1 MFSIEDIREFTQA
14 FPPPTSHH
22 GLPPSLVL
30 DARGQGFITFEQ
42 LRIDY
47 ERHVANEIKRIPVSQ
62 LASEL
67 DLTSDTLRTLVRTG
81 RPLVLLSN
89 DESEIIPIQEVE
101 ASLEKLREELRTSI
115 VSMSEIKSEH
125 GISNQHRL
133 WDELGDV
140 VMFDDHA
147 CTRAYDE
154 EISKQA
160 LSIVNR
166 AVEGV
171 TNIDVSAKDLEDL
184 PGSPPKWRFL
194 HHLKALAD
202 SSEYADKVFVRET
215 RDCIRVQSKQMRQR
229 VFQEWSDL
237 LSSGEI
243 AYVDIEPLVSD
254 HAVYDS
260 TSDAINDFKKLTDVE
275 IVDEFA
281 ISEAWF
287 SNFVKDKLRVIQKED
302 MWGVDIANGL
312 SERVKSSTKSKRSM
326 PESLYSHIQRKAEQH
341 LTTALT
347 QRSNDDHRR
356 YGMLVLTAEG
366 YRGEECTLSSQA
378 SNNAERQWA
387 HLKCN
392 PADDIKFSMNNIILP
407 NNAVQAAL
415 ANDKALAK
423 TCERSFWATIQSL
436 ETLNE
441 ADFATYWTDRVTSR
455 LEIYTI
461 GLESIPDLKL
471 KEQLNTLL
479 ATYLQSDMLPDALV
493 KARAQ
498 NLVMSRKTRKNID
511 KLENAL
517 KATKDLPHIFSTLE
531 KFTTKQ
537 SISPLLARTSPKKSM
552 LADMQRRMAKTS
564 DPPVLFLTL
573 VVLLYARY
581 YPGVVYATGKFAPK
595 LMKLLREKVSAEEYA
610 VLEGWKEGAKKGEL
624 GEEDREGMRA
634 MAKGQGEGEGEV

>member
-1 MFSIEDIREFTQA
+1 MFSIEDIREFSQA

-30 DARGQGFITFEQ
+30 DASGQGFITFEQ

-115 VSMSEIKSEH
+115 VSMSEIKSEY

-160 LSIVNR
+160 LSVVNR

-260 TSDAINDFKKLTDVE
+260 TSEAINDFKKLTDVE

-287 SNFVKDKLRVIQKED
+287 SNFVKDKLQVIQKED

-326 PESLYSHIQRKAEQH
+326 PESLYNHIQRKAEQH

-378 SNNAERQWA
+378 SKNAERQWA
-387 HLKCN
+387 YLKCN
-392 PADDIKFSMNNIILP
+392 PAGDIKFLMNNIILP
-407 NNAVQAAL
+407 NNAIQAAL

-436 ETLNE
+436 ETLDE

-455 LEIYTI
+455 LEMYTT

-479 ATYLQSDMLPDALV
+479 ATYLQSDMLPDALS

-511 KLENAL
+511 KLETAL
-517 KATKDLPHIFSTLE
+517 KATKDLSHILSTLE